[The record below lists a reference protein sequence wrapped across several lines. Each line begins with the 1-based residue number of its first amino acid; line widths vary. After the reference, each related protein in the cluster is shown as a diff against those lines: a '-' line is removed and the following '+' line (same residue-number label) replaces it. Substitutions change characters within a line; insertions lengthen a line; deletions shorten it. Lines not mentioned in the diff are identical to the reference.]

1 VRNREATGGGTMI
14 QRILII
20 EDDRTIR
27 QELKTLLE
35 TYQYSV
41 ITTDDFANV
50 VNFILEQ
57 DPHLVLLDLNLP
69 FFDGYHVCRELRR
82 HSRVPIIV
90 VTSRDSEMDEL
101 MSLNL
106 GADHFVTKP
115 YNTNILM
122 AKVAALLDRAYESS
136 ASRLLRAGDLILD
149 LGLGTATYQ
158 GSATELT
165 KNESRILQLLIENEG
180 RITSRDEIMDAL
192 WQTDAFVDD
201 NTLTVNINRLRKK
214 LATIDAD
221 DLIKT
226 RRGQGYQ
233 L

>member
-1 VRNREATGGGTMI
+1 MGGGTMT

-27 QELKTLLE
+27 EELKTLLE

-122 AKVAALLDRAYESS
+122 AKGAALLDRAYESS
-136 ASRLLRAGDLILD
+136 ASRLLRAGDLALD

-192 WQTDAFVDD
+192 WQTDSFVDD

-221 DLIKT
+221 NLIKT

>member
-1 VRNREATGGGTMI
+1 MGGGTMT

-20 EDDRTIR
+20 EDDKTIR

-50 VNFILEQ
+50 VTFILEQ

-69 FFDGYHVCRELRR
+69 NFDGYHVCRELRR

-115 YNTNILM
+115 YNTSILM
-122 AKVAALLDRAYESS
+122 AKVAALLDRVYESS
-136 ASRLLRAGDLILD
+136 VSRLLRAGDLVLD

-158 GSATELT
+158 NNTTELT

-214 LATIDAD
+214 LATIDAG